1 MKIILFVA
9 CLLLS
14 GIQCKAQSLVDL
26 SKDEVKLVV
35 KINHKKFSPDKRI
48 VKQQFNYLKFINRHE
63 TITLIVYFSK
73 NDISISSK
81 LVCDYT
87 EKDFVLNDLNQK
99 YKRVDEKNWEYE
111 KNGIFYN
118 VEMKDLEWYF
128 TVKEKKK
135 II

>member
-118 VEMKDLEWYF
+118 VEMKDLEW
-128 TVKEKKK
+128 
-135 II
+135 